1 MADVKLRFV
10 DKVLGGIATLSALA
24 TAVGAFVWLLV
35 PILVG
40 VLSVTA
46 LIVLAGIAL
55 ATVLWALLDD
65 GMRNNLLFGWRMF
78 SAWFGLQIVKMSPGG
93 TLRDG
98 IAEAKKK
105 AAKFTEQHSIVRSV
119 RMTYD
124 TNLETASRERELFME
139 QALTAREMG
148 DERTASK
155 LAEKAE
161 NRKETY
167 EILKK
172 DRDQVLR
179 SEEMLDSYAQE
190 LSDLIESQ
198 EDKVVQILL
207 RDKMSEA
214 SSGAVRTANDL
225 LGDSD
230 ISERDQQALSIIQE
244 RIDRRMAEVDMALNA
259 TTGLVRGIN
268 VKKATINKSAM
279 ASLLAYEKE
288 KAARAAEA
296 AAPSEAPQKTAA
308 QKAAQQQTI
317 KKL

>member
-10 DKVLGGIATLSALA
+10 DKVAGVFATLGVVA
-24 TAVGAFVWLLV
+24 TAAGAFVWLLV
-35 PILVG
+35 PLLVG
-40 VLSVTA
+40 LLSVSA
-46 LIVLAGIAL
+46 LIILGGAAL
-55 ATVLWALLDD
+55 AALLYFVLDEN
-65 GMRNNLLFGWRMF
+65 MREKARFGWRLF
-78 SAWFGLQIVKMSPGG
+78 ASWVGLQLVRMSPGG

-105 AAKFTEQHSIVRSV
+105 AAKFTEQHAIVHSV

-244 RIDRRMAEVDMALNA
+244 RIDRRMAEVDMALSA

-268 VKKATINKSAM
+268 VKKATVNKAAM

-296 AAPSEAPQKTAA
+296 AAPKEAPSKTAA